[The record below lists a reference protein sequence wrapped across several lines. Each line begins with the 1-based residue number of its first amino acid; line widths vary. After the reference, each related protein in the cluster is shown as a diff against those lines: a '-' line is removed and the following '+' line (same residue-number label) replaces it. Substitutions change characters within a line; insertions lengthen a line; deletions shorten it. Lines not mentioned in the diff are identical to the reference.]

1 MRDYSH
7 IDKYL
12 DDLLGD
18 IYPQPPDPGHAA
30 LAQAVIDLWM
40 SRLSGVKTV
49 LDVGAGQGFCQPMFE
64 KWGVDYTGVALG
76 PDVIPAQNAGYN
88 VKRMDFNF
96 LEYEDKSFDMVF
108 SRHSLEHSPMPL
120 LSLMEWSRVAVNY
133 LGVILPAPEHYTYEG
148 LNHYSVMA
156 SPMQFVAVAARG
168 NWKPIWTDIKEVAHP
183 APTADNPHAVTVHP
197 TEYWIFCEKIN
208 RK

>member
-1 MRDYSH
+1 M
-7 IDKYL
+7 
-12 DDLLGD
+12 
-18 IYPQPPDPGHAA
+18 
-30 LAQAVIDLWM
+30 
-40 SRLSGVKTV
+40 
-49 LDVGAGQGFCQPMFE
+49 
-64 KWGVDYTGVALG
+64 DYTGVALG

>member
-12 DDLLGD
+12 DKLAGD
-18 IYPQPPDPGHAA
+18 IYPQPPDPGHTA
-30 LAQAVIDLWM
+30 LAQEVIDLWC
-40 SRLSGVKTV
+40 SRLPGVKSV

-64 KWGVDYTGVALG
+64 KWGMTYEGVALG
-76 PDVIPAQNAGYN
+76 PDILPAEQAGKN
-88 VKRMDFNF
+88 VKRMDFHF

-120 LSLMEWSRVAVNY
+120 LALMEWARVSVNY
-133 LGVILPAPEHYTYEG
+133 LGIILPAPEHYTFEG
-148 LNHYSVMA
+148 QNHYSVMTIP
-156 SPMQFVAVAARG
+156 SFMAVATVA
-168 NWKPIWTDIKEVAHP
+168 NWRPIWTDVKRVAYSGVEEP
-183 APTADNPHAVTVHP
+183 A
-197 TEYWIFCEKIN
+197 EYWIFCEKIN

>member
-64 KWGVDYTGVALG
+64 K
-76 PDVIPAQNAGYN
+76 
-88 VKRMDFNF
+88 
-96 LEYEDKSFDMVF
+96 
-108 SRHSLEHSPMPL
+108 
-120 LSLMEWSRVAVNY
+120 
-133 LGVILPAPEHYTYEG
+133 
-148 LNHYSVMA
+148 
-156 SPMQFVAVAARG
+156 
-168 NWKPIWTDIKEVAHP
+168 
-183 APTADNPHAVTVHP
+183 
-197 TEYWIFCEKIN
+197 
-208 RK
+208 

>member
-12 DDLLGD
+12 DKLLGD
-18 IYPQPPDPGHAA
+18 LYPQPPDAGHTA
-30 LAQAVIDLWM
+30 LAQEVIDMWC
-40 SRLSGVKTV
+40 SRLSNISTV

-64 KWGVDYTGVALG
+64 KWGLKYTGVALG

-88 VKRMDFNF
+88 VERCDFNF
-96 LEYEDKSFDMVF
+96 LPYPDKSFDVVF

-120 LSLMEWSRVAVNY
+120 LSLMEWSRVSKGY

-148 LNHYSVMA
+148 QNHYSVMTIN
-156 SPMQFVAVAARG
+156 QFLAIARIA
-168 NWKPIWTDIKEVAHP
+168 NWHPIWTDVKSVEYP
-183 APTADNPHAVTVHP
+183 FPLPNDPTHTTPEP
-197 TEYWIFCEKIN
+197 SEYWIFCEKID